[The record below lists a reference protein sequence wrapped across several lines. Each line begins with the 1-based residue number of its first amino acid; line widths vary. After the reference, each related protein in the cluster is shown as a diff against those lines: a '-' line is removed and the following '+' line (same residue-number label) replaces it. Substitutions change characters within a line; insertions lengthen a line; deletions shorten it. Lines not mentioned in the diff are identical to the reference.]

1 MLDEV
6 FHPLTQA
13 WFTQRFAAPT
23 EPQARAWPEIQAGRH
38 TLVAAA
44 TGSGKTLAAF
54 LVCLDRLL
62 RRSLEGTLA
71 DGVQTVYVSP
81 LKALSNDIHRNLEV
95 PLSELRAAA
104 EAAGHRLPPW
114 RIALRTGDTP
124 PSERQGM
131 LRRPP
136 HLLVTTPES
145 LYLLLT
151 SPRAAALLRGVETV
165 IVDEIHA
172 LARDKRGSHLAL
184 SLERLAAIAQRPPL
198 RIGLSATQRP
208 IDEIARFLVGTA
220 NVDGHGHP
228 QCSIIDLGHTRE
240 LDLAIEV
247 PPSELSAVCSHETWS
262 QIYARLAELI
272 QQRRST
278 LVFVN
283 TRRLAERVAH
293 QLGQLLGESAVAS
306 HHGSLSRELR
316 LAAEGRL
323 QRGELKAIVAT
334 ASLELGIDV
343 GYIDLVCQV
352 GSPRS
357 VATFLQRVGRSG
369 HYLGGLPCGR
379 LFPLTRDE
387 LLECLALV
395 RAVRQGRLDAVEI
408 PQAPLDILAQQI
420 VAAVSAA
427 EQDEESLYALCRRA
441 WPYRE
446 LSREDFDRVVEL
458 LSEGYVPGRRRLAWL
473 HRDRVHGR
481 LRARRGARLA
491 ALANGGAI
499 PDLAD
504 YRVVTAEDRTFVGTV
519 NEDFAIE
526 SMAGDV
532 FLLGT
537 TSWRVVQVRLGEMVV
552 EDAQAAPA
560 TIPFW
565 LGEAPGRT
573 IELSAE
579 VSRLRRELAERAGDL
594 RLASGPPLLCEG
606 AAGSGEGARGLEA
619 AQPPASSS
627 ADCTPGSGG
636 ALNARASAAAAGAT
650 KRAELPL
657 TQPRRFPPFPPPA
670 SKVALPVQPDGP
682 MLAELSLAG
691 AAPADSNGQAR
702 GVTSRALDWL
712 CSECGASRWAAQQ
725 AVLYVAAQQAAL
737 GLVPT
742 QEQIVFERFFDE
754 SGGMQLVIHA
764 PFGSRI
770 NRAWGLA
777 MRKRFCRSFDFEL
790 QASAND
796 NGIVLSLGPQH
807 SFPLEQMFTMLN
819 PQNAYNMLTQALLA
833 APMFRT
839 RWRWNVSRALAMLRQ
854 EGGRRV
860 PPTLQRFRAEDLL
873 SAIFPAQTACLENVV
888 GDIPIPDHPLVR
900 QTVHDC
906 LHEAMD
912 WPRWLELLRRIE
924 AGQVQLVGRDTRE
937 PSPFSY
943 EILHANPYAFL
954 DGAPLEERRAR
965 AVATRRTLEL
975 DALADLTR
983 LDPQAI
989 LQVSAEAQPTVRN
1002 ADELHD
1008 LLLSLVAL
1016 PAADGAA
1023 WLVWLE
1029 ELLGD
1034 GRAARV
1040 LLPEGEM
1047 WVAVERL
1054 AAARALWP
1062 AAAVQPEIEL
1072 PPALARDID
1081 AIDARKQAVR
1091 GHVEI
1096 SGPTTVPV
1104 LAARLCQP
1112 ESAVAAALEALEG
1125 EGAVLRGRFVQEA
1138 NAEQWCDRRL
1148 LARIHRLTLAG
1159 ARRRVQPVSPAVFWR
1174 FLCSHHQIE
1183 GEAQS
1188 GRAALKQAIERLQGF
1203 EAAAGAWE
1211 RDLLPTRVADYQADW
1226 LDELCLGGYSGWARL
1241 SPPRRTADAAPAA
1254 TQLNRTAPL
1263 SLYKRQD
1270 LAWLLPLERSGE
1282 LPPLR
1287 PNAQAV
1293 WEALA
1298 AHGALFPADLAALT
1312 DLLPAQVDEA
1322 LAELAALGL
1331 AAADAFANIRRLV
1344 GLDAERTRR
1353 ARKRPLQHGGRW
1365 SRFPLPLR
1373 TPDPVVRCERW
1384 AWLLLARYGVVC
1396 RDLLARESLAPPW
1409 YELRQ
1414 VYRRLEAQGRLHG
1427 GRFVAE
1433 LAGEQYAA
1441 LDVVDRLRQVRDAPP
1456 AGRWTVI
1463 SAADPLNLAGILT
1476 CGPRV
1481 AARPHSA
1488 LALCDGELAAVYE
1501 RGQICLLRQV
1511 EPAQAQ
1517 ELARLLRVTAAVR
1530 RRWRTVTLPAPPA

>member
-1 MLDEV
+1 MLSEV

-13 WFTQRFAAPT
+13 WFARRFGAPT
-23 EPQARAWPEIQAGRH
+23 EPQARAWPEIQSGRH
-38 TLVAAA
+38 TLVAAP

-54 LVCLDRLL
+54 LVCLDRML

-71 DGVQTVYVSP
+71 DGVQVVYVSP
-81 LKALSNDIHRNLEV
+81 LKALSNDIHRNLDL
-95 PLSELRAAA
+95 PLAELRAAA
-104 EAAGHRLPPW
+104 ESAGYRLPPW
-114 RIALRTGDTP
+114 RVALRTGDTP
-124 PSERQGM
+124 SNERQAM
-131 LRRPP
+131 RRRPP

-151 SPRAAALLRGVETV
+151 SPRAADLLRGVETV

-184 SLERLAAIAQRPPL
+184 SLERLAAITQRPPV

-208 IDEIARFLVGTA
+208 IDQIACFLVGTP
-220 NVDGHGHP
+220 NVDAQGRP
-228 QCSIIDLGHTRE
+228 QCSIIDLGHARE
-240 LDLAIEV
+240 LDLAVEV
-247 PPSELSAVCSHETWS
+247 PPDELSAVCSHETWG
-262 QIYARLAELI
+262 QIYARLAQLI
-272 QQRRST
+272 QERRST

-316 LAAEGRL
+316 LTAEGRL

-369 HYLGGLPCGR
+369 HYLGGVPRGR

-408 PQAPLDILAQQI
+408 PEAPLDILAQQI
-420 VAAVSAA
+420 VAAVSAE
-427 EQDEESLYALCRRA
+427 EQDEDALFALCRRA
-441 WPYRE
+441 WPYRA
-446 LSREDFDRVVEL
+446 LCRDDFDHVVEL

-491 ALANGGAI
+491 ALVNGGAI

-573 IELSAE
+573 VELSAE
-579 VSRLRRELAERAGDL
+579 VSRLRRELAERAADL
-594 RLASGPPLLCEG
+594 KLVPEPHCVHENVPPKPEAAECGQQRANSSAACHPEPDNSLSREQAARGADSAVPNDALDPHSVRVRPAPTAYASARPAADHPLL
-606 AAGSGEGARGLEA
+606 
-619 AQPPASSS
+619 
-627 ADCTPGSGG
+627 
-636 ALNARASAAAAGAT
+636 
-650 KRAELPL
+650 AE
-657 TQPRRFPPFPPPA
+657 
-670 SKVALPVQPDGP
+670 
-682 MLAELSLAG
+682 MSLAG
-691 AAPADSNGQAR
+691 AQGTGTNGQACR
-702 GVTSRALDWL
+702 TRSAAIEWL

-725 AVLYVAAQQAAL
+725 AVFYVAAQQAAL

-777 MRKRFCRSFDFEL
+777 LRKRFCRSFDFEL
-790 QASAND
+790 QAAAND

-807 SFPLEQMFTMLN
+807 SFPLEQMFKMLN

-839 RWRWNVSRALAMLRQ
+839 RWRWNVTRALAMLRQ

-888 GDIPIPDHPLVR
+888 GDIPIPDHALVR

-912 WPRWLELLRRIE
+912 YTRWLELLRRIE
-924 AGQVQLVGRDTRE
+924 AGQVQLVPRDTRE

-943 EILHANPYAFL
+943 EILNANPYAFL

-989 LQVSAEAQPTVRN
+989 AQVCAEAEPTVRD

-1016 PAADGAA
+1016 PAADGTEWQSWFEMLVAA
-1023 WLVWLE
+1023 R
-1029 ELLGD
+1029 
-1034 GRAARV
+1034 RAARV
-1040 LLPEGEM
+1040 LLPGCEM
-1047 WVAVERL
+1047 WVAAERL
-1054 AAARALWP
+1054 PAAQALWP
-1062 AAAVQPEIEL
+1062 AAAIQ
-1072 PPALARDID
+1072 PALDLPSDLAAKVE
-1081 AIDARKQAVR
+1081 AIDARKLALR
-1091 GHVEI
+1091 GHIEI
-1096 SGPTTVPV
+1096 SGPVTEQS
-1104 LAARLCQP
+1104 LAAKLHQE
-1112 ESAVAAALEALEG
+1112 ESAIAATLEALEA
-1125 EGAVLRGRFVQEA
+1125 EGVVLRGRFLPDVDA
-1138 NAEQWCDRRL
+1138 AQWCDRRL

-1159 ARRRVQPVSPAVFWR
+1159 ARRRVQPVAPAVFWQ
-1174 FLCSHHQIE
+1174 FLCSYHQIE
-1183 GEAQS
+1183 SDAQA
-1188 GRAALKQAIERLQGF
+1188 GRAALKQALERLQGF

-1211 RDLLPTRVADYQADW
+1211 RDLLPTRVADYQPDW
-1226 LDELCLGGYSGWARL
+1226 LDELCLGGYAGWARL
-1241 SPPRRTADAAPAA
+1241 SPPRRTLDAPPAA
-1254 TQLNRTAPL
+1254 MLLNRTAPL
-1263 SLYKRQD
+1263 SLFKRQD
-1270 LAWLLPLERSGE
+1270 LVWLLPPERCGN
-1282 LPPLR
+1282 LGPLR

-1293 WEALA
+1293 LEALA
-1298 AHGALFPADLAALT
+1298 THGALFPADLAALI
-1312 DLLPAQVDEA
+1312 DLLPGHVEEA

-1331 AAADAFANIRRLV
+1331 AAADAFSAIRRLV
-1344 GLDAERTRR
+1344 GLDAQRARR
-1353 ARKRPLQHGGRW
+1353 AHKQPLQHGGRW

-1373 TPDPVVRCERW
+1373 VPDPTMRCEQW

-1414 VYRRLEAQGRLHG
+1414 VYRRLEAQGRVHG
-1427 GRFVAE
+1427 GRFVSQ

-1456 AGRWTVI
+1456 AGRITVI
-1463 SAADPLNLAGILT
+1463 SAADPLNLAGILSP
-1476 CGPRV
+1476 GPRV
-1481 AARPHSA
+1481 AAKPRSA
-1488 LALCDGELAAVYE
+1488 LAICNGELTAVYE
-1501 RGQICLLRQV
+1501 GGRTCFLRQL
-1511 EPAQAQ
+1511 EPQQAE
-1517 ELARLLRVTAAVR
+1517 ELARLLRVTATVR
-1530 RRWRTVTLPAPPA
+1530 RRFHNSALPRAPV

>member
-1 MLDEV
+1 MLSEV

-13 WFTQRFAAPT
+13 WFAGRFGRPT
-23 EPQARAWPEIQAGRH
+23 EPQARAWPEIQSGRH
-38 TLVAAA
+38 TLVAAP

-54 LVCLDRLL
+54 LVCLDRML
-62 RRSLEGTLA
+62 RRSLAGTLA
-71 DGVQTVYVSP
+71 DGVQVVYVSP
-81 LKALSNDIHRNLEV
+81 LKALSNDIHRNLDL
-95 PLSELRAAA
+95 PLAELRAAA
-104 EAAGHRLPPW
+104 ESAGYRLPPW
-114 RIALRTGDTP
+114 RVALRTGDTP
-124 PSERQGM
+124 SSERQAM

-151 SPRAAALLRGVETV
+151 SPRAAALLRSVETV

-184 SLERLAAIAQRPPL
+184 SLERLAAITQRPPV

-208 IDEIARFLVGTA
+208 IDEIARFLVGTPY
-220 NVDGHGHP
+220 VDAQGRP
-228 QCSIIDLGHTRE
+228 QCSIIDLGHSRE
-240 LDLAIEV
+240 LDLAVEV
-247 PPSELSAVCSHETWS
+247 PPNELSAVCSHETWG
-262 QIYARLAELI
+262 QIYARLAQLI
-272 QQRRST
+272 QERRST

-316 LAAEGRL
+316 LSAEGRL

-369 HYLGGLPCGR
+369 HYLGGVPCGR

-408 PQAPLDILAQQI
+408 PEAPLDILAQQI
-420 VAAVSAA
+420 VAAVAA
-427 EQDEESLYALCRRA
+427 EEQDENSLFALCRRA
-441 WPYRE
+441 WPYRA
-446 LSREDFDRVVEL
+446 LSREDFDHVVEL

-526 SMAGDV
+526 SLAGDV

-573 IELSAE
+573 VELSAE
-579 VSRLRRELAERAGDL
+579 LSRLRRELAERAADL
-594 RLASGPPLLCEG
+594 KLEPEPLGGHNGPAPK
-606 AAGSGEGARGLEA
+606 ADEA
-619 AQPPASSS
+619 ACGQQGAEKVPFAVPRCDPKEASSREHLS
-627 ADCTPGSGG
+627 QG
-636 ALNARASAAAAGAT
+636 AAAAASSAACGLHLSVPGRPTLAGT
-650 KRAELPL
+650 SARSDTDRPL
-657 TQPRRFPPFPPPA
+657 
-670 SKVALPVQPDGP
+670 
-682 MLAELSLAG
+682 LAELSMAG
-691 AAPADSNGQAR
+691 DPGMGSNGQAR
-702 GVTSRALDWL
+702 MARSAAIDWL
-712 CSECGASRWAAQQ
+712 CAECGASRWAAQQ

-764 PFGSRI
+764 PFGTRI

-777 MRKRFCRSFDFEL
+777 MRKRFCRSFNFEL

-807 SFPLEQMFTMLN
+807 SFPLEQMFKMLN

-833 APMFRT
+833 VPMFRT
-839 RWRWNVSRALAMLRQ
+839 RWRWNVTRALALLRQ

-860 PPTLQRFRAEDLL
+860 PPNLQRFRAEDLL

-888 GDIPIPDHPLVR
+888 GDIPIPDHALVR

-912 WPRWLELLRRIE
+912 YTRWLELLQRIE
-924 AGQVQLVGRDTRE
+924 AGQVQLIARDTRE

-943 EILHANPYAFL
+943 EILNANPYAFL

-989 LQVSAEAQPTVRN
+989 AQVCADAQPTVRD

-1016 PAADGAA
+1016 PATDGSAWREWFEILAA
-1023 WLVWLE
+1023 NR
-1029 ELLGD
+1029 
-1034 GRAARV
+1034 RAVRV
-1040 LLPEGEM
+1040 LLPECEM
-1047 WVAVERL
+1047 WVAAERL

-1062 AAAVQPEIEL
+1062 DATIE
-1072 PPALARDID
+1072 PALDLPLELA
-1081 AIDARKQAVR
+1081 AKVEEIDARKLAVR
-1091 GHVEI
+1091 GHIEI
-1096 SGPTTVPV
+1096 SGPVTEQT
-1104 LAARLCQP
+1104 LAARLHQRD
-1112 ESAVAAALEALEG
+1112 SAVAAVLEALEA
-1125 EGAVLRGRFVQEA
+1125 EGVVLRGRFSPDIDAV
-1138 NAEQWCDRRL
+1138 QWCDRRL

-1159 ARRRVQPVSPAVFWR
+1159 ARRRVQPVAPAVFWQ
-1174 FLCSHHQIE
+1174 FLCSYHQIE
-1183 GEAQS
+1183 ADAQS
-1188 GRAALKQAIERLQGF
+1188 GRAALKEALERLQGF

-1211 RDLLPTRVADYQADW
+1211 RDLLPTRVADYQPDW
-1226 LDELCLGGYSGWARL
+1226 LDELCLGGYAGWARL
-1241 SPPRRTADAAPAA
+1241 SPPRRTADGPPA
-1254 TQLNRTAPL
+1254 TMLLNRTAPL
-1263 SLYKRQD
+1263 SIFKRQD
-1270 LAWLLPLERSGE
+1270 LSWLLPPQRSND
-1282 LPPLR
+1282 LAPLR

-1293 WEALA
+1293 LETLT
-1298 AHGALFPADLAALT
+1298 AHGALFPADLAALA
-1312 DLLPAQVDEA
+1312 DLLPGHVEEA

-1331 AAADAFANIRRLV
+1331 AAADAFSAIRALV
-1344 GLDAERTRR
+1344 ALDAQRAPRT
-1353 ARKRPLQHGGRW
+1353 RKRPLQHGGRW

-1373 TPDPVVRCERW
+1373 APDPAVRCERW
-1384 AWLLLARYGVVC
+1384 AWLLLKRYGVMC

-1414 VYRRLEAQGRLHG
+1414 VYRRLEAQGRVHG
-1427 GRFVAE
+1427 GRFISQ

-1441 LDVVDRLRQVRDAPP
+1441 LDVVDRLRQVRDAPA
-1456 AGRWTVI
+1456 AGHFTII
-1463 SAADPLNLAGILT
+1463 SAADPLNLAGILSP
-1476 CGPRV
+1476 GPRV
-1481 AARPHSA
+1481 AAKPRST
-1488 LALCDGELAAVYE
+1488 LAICNGELTAVFE
-1501 RGQICLLRQV
+1501 GGRTCFVRQL
-1511 EPAQAQ
+1511 EPKQAE
-1517 ELARLLRVTAAVR
+1517 ELARLLRTTATVR
-1530 RRWRTVTLPAPPA
+1530 RRFYSAALPGAPVEL

>member
-1 MLDEV
+1 MLSAV
-6 FHPLTQA
+6 FHPLTQQ
-13 WFTQRFAAPT
+13 WFAQRFAAPT

-38 TLVAAA
+38 TLVAAP

-71 DGVQTVYVSP
+71 DGVQVVYVSP
-81 LKALSNDIHRNLEV
+81 LKALSNDIHRNLEL
-95 PLSELRAAA
+95 PLAELRAAA
-104 EAAGHRLPPW
+104 ESSGHVLPPW
-114 RIALRTGDTP
+114 RVALRTGDTL
-124 PSERQGM
+124 PSERQAM

-151 SPRAAALLRGVETV
+151 SPRAAALLHNVETV

-184 SLERLAAIAQRPPL
+184 SLERLAALTQRPPA

-208 IDEIARFLVGTA
+208 IEEIARFLVGTA
-220 NVDGHGHP
+220 NVDEHGQP
-228 QCSIIDLGHTRE
+228 LCSIIDLGHARE

-247 PPSELSAVCSHETWS
+247 PPDELNAVCSHELWG

-293 QLGQLLGESAVAS
+293 QLGQLLGENAVAS

-316 LAAEGRL
+316 LAAEERL

-357 VATFLQRVGRSG
+357 MATFLQRVGRSG
-369 HYLGGLPCGR
+369 HYLGGLPRGR

-395 RAVRQGRLDAVEI
+395 RAVKQGRLDAVEM
-408 PQAPLDILAQQI
+408 PEAPLDILAQQI

-441 WPYRE
+441 WPYRA
-446 LSREDFDRVVEL
+446 LPREDFDHVVEL

-504 YRVVTAEDRTFVGTV
+504 YRVVTAEERTFVGTV

-573 IELSAE
+573 VELSAE
-579 VSRLRRELAERAGDL
+579 LSRLRAELAERAADLEFDNPPQRGDGK
-594 RLASGPPLLCEG
+594 A
-606 AAGSGEGARGLEA
+606 
-619 AQPPASSS
+619 
-627 ADCTPGSGG
+627 
-636 ALNARASAAAAGAT
+636 ASAAAE
-650 KRAELPL
+650 RPL
-657 TQPRRFPPFPPPA
+657 
-670 SKVALPVQPDGP
+670 
-682 MLAELSLAG
+682 LAELSLAG
-691 AAPADSNGQAR
+691 AARAEANGQLRSVRSAA
-702 GVTSRALDWL
+702 VEWL
-712 CSECGASRWAAQQ
+712 CNECGASRWAAQQ
-725 AVLYVAAQQAAL
+725 AVFYVAAQQAAL

-742 QEQIVFERFFDE
+742 QQQVVFERFFDE
-754 SGGMQLVIHA
+754 AGGMQLVIHA

-807 SFPLEQMFTMLN
+807 SFPLEHMFKMLN

-839 RWRWNVSRALAMLRQ
+839 RWRWNVTRALAMLRQ

-912 WPRWLELLRRIE
+912 WPRWLELLKRIE
-924 AGQVQLVGRDTRE
+924 AGEVQLVARDTRE

-943 EILHANPYAFL
+943 EILNANPYAFL

-975 DALADLTR
+975 DTLADLTR
-983 LDPQAI
+983 LDPEAI
-989 LQVSAEAQPTVRN
+989 AQVCAEAQPTVRD

-1008 LLLSLVAL
+1008 LLLSLLAL
-1016 PAADGAA
+1016 PAEEGEP
-1023 WLVWLE
+1023 WQGWFE
-1029 ELLGD
+1029 ELLRS
-1034 GRAARV
+1034 GRAARL
-1040 LLPEGEM
+1040 LLPDGAM
-1047 WVAVERL
+1047 WAAAERL
-1054 AAARALWP
+1054 AAAQGLWP
-1062 AAAVQPEIEL
+1062 HAAVQPALSL
-1072 PPALARDID
+1072 PPERAGSVEAV
-1081 AIDARKQAVR
+1081 DARKQAVR
-1091 GHVEI
+1091 GHIEI
-1096 SGPTTVPV
+1096 SGPVTAQA
-1104 LAARLCQP
+1104 LAARLRQP
-1112 ESAVAAALEALEG
+1112 ESAVAAALEALEA
-1125 EGAVLRGRFVQEA
+1125 EGVVLRGRFLPDLDA
-1138 NAEQWCDRRL
+1138 LQWCDRRL

-1159 ARRRVQPVSPAVFWR
+1159 ARRRVQPVSPAVFWQ
-1174 FLCSHHQIE
+1174 FLCSYHQL
-1183 GEAQS
+1183 EAGAPS
-1188 GRAALKQAIERLQGF
+1188 GRAALKQALERLQGF

-1211 RDLLPTRVADYQADW
+1211 RDLLPARVADYQAEW
-1226 LDELCLGGYSGWARL
+1226 LDELCLNGFAGWARL
-1241 SPPRRTADAAPAA
+1241 SPPRRAEDDPPPAR
-1254 TQLNRTAPL
+1254 LNRTAPL
-1263 SLYKRQD
+1263 ALYKRQD
-1270 LAWLLPLERSGE
+1270 LNWLLPPGRRTD
-1282 LPPLR
+1282 PPTLR
-1287 PNAQAV
+1287 PHAQAV
-1293 WEALA
+1293 LEALA
-1298 AHGALFPADLAALT
+1298 AHGALFPADLPAAT
-1312 DLLPAQVDEA
+1312 DLLPAYVEEA
-1322 LAELAALGL
+1322 LAELAAVGL
-1331 AAADAFANIRRLV
+1331 AAADAFSAIRQMV
-1344 GLDAERTRR
+1344 GLDMQRTRR
-1353 ARKRPLQHGGRW
+1353 GRQRPLAHGGRW
-1365 SRFPLPLR
+1365 SRFPPPLR
-1373 TPDPVVRCERW
+1373 WPDASLRCERW

-1396 RDLLARESLAPPW
+1396 RDLLVRESLAPPW

-1414 VYRRLEAQGRLHG
+1414 VYRRLEAQGRVHG
-1427 GRFVAE
+1427 GRFVAQ

-1441 LDVVDRLRQVRDAPP
+1441 LDVVDRLRQLRDAP
-1456 AGRWTVI
+1456 ATGRYTVI

-1476 CGPRV
+1476 PGPRV
-1481 AARPHSA
+1481 PAKPRST
-1488 LALCDGELAAVYE
+1488 LLLCDGELAAVHE
-1501 RGQICLLRQV
+1501 AGQTRLLRPI
-1511 EPAQAQ
+1511 EPSRAE
-1517 ELARLLRVTAAVR
+1517 ELFRLLRVTATVR
-1530 RRWRTVTLPAPPA
+1530 RRWHNTACTSGRS